1 VDSGDRSGTA
11 PALQVRNL
19 HKSFGGTHALRGV
32 SFDAAP
38 GRIHALLGG
47 NGSGKSTL
55 IKILAGVHAAD
66 SGEVHVGERTFD
78 ASSITP
84 ALARTSGLHFVHQQA
99 ATFPDLT
106 VAENLAIGRGFETA
120 AGGRIRW
127 SAVEQRARDVLERFD
142 IAVKPRD
149 QLGALAPATQT
160 MVAIARA
167 LQDQENAS
175 GGVLVLDEP
184 TASLPIHEVELLLSA
199 LRRYADAGQT
209 ILYVTHRLE
218 EVLDVGDVATVLR
231 DGSVVDTVS
240 CQGLKHERLVE
251 LILGRSVERL
261 VARPPRAVTGA
272 PIVEAVNIGGGAV
285 NDASFRVGKG
295 EIVGIA
301 GLLGSGRSSL
311 LRLLFGA
318 VSLRQGEITF
328 EGSAAHFR
336 SPADGMQAGVAYVP
350 EDRAA
355 EAAFADLDVNEN
367 LCLATSG
374 EFFHGGR
381 VRHAAER
388 KVSQQLMSN
397 YLIKAESDRAPLS
410 SLSGGNQQKVVLA
423 RWLRRN
429 PRLLLLDEPTQGV
442 DIGARLEIWEIVRV
456 AVDGGMG
463 VVVVSS
469 DLEEL
474 SRVCDRV
481 LIMKQ
486 GCLIGEVKGDAMGQ
500 EELERMMLS
509 AIAS

>member
-1 VDSGDRSGTA
+1 VDALHRPA
-11 PALQVRNL
+11 VEPALRVRDL

-32 SFDAAP
+32 SFEA
-38 GRIHALLGG
+38 GRGRVHALLGG

-66 SGEVHVGERTFD
+66 AGEVQVGDQRFD
-78 ASSITP
+78 ASAITP
-84 ALARTSGLHFVHQQA
+84 ALARTSGLHFVHQQS

-106 VAENLAIGRGFETA
+106 VAENLAIGRGFETS

-127 SAVEQRARDVLERFD
+127 SAVEQRACDVLERFD

-149 QLGALAPATQT
+149 RLGSLAPATQT

-167 LQDQENAS
+167 LQDQEGAS

-199 LRRYADAGQT
+199 LRRYAEAGQT

-218 EVLDVGDVATVLR
+218 EVLDVGDEATVLR
-231 DGSVVDTVS
+231 DGSVVDTVT
-240 CQGLKHERLVE
+240 CEGLQHERLVE

-261 VARPPRAVTGA
+261 VARPARSTTGA
-272 PIVEAVNIGGGAV
+272 PIVKAVNIGGGAV
-285 NDASFRVGKG
+285 RDASFSVSEG

-311 LRLLFGA
+311 LRILFGA
-318 VSLRQGEITF
+318 VQLRHGAVTF
-328 EGSAAHFR
+328 GGAVVQFG
-336 SPADGMQAGVAYVP
+336 SPADGMRSGVAYVP
-350 EDRAA
+350 EDRAT

-367 LCLATSG
+367 LWLATSG
-374 EFFHGGR
+374 EYFRRGR
-381 VRHAAER
+381 LRHAAER
-388 KVSQQLMSN
+388 ESSKGLISE
-397 YLIKAESDRAPLS
+397 YLIKAESERAPLS

-423 RWLRRN
+423 RWLRRS

-442 DIGARLEIWEIVRV
+442 DIGARLEIWDIVRV

-463 VVVVSS
+463 AVVVSS

-481 LIMKQ
+481 LIMRQ
-486 GCLIGEVKGDAMGQ
+486 GCVVGEVKGDAMGQ
-500 EELERMMLS
+500 KELEHLMLS

>member
-1 VDSGDRSGTA
+1 VESDRPA
-11 PALQVRNL
+11 VELALQVRDL

-32 SFDAAP
+32 SFEAAR

-66 SGEVHVGERTFD
+66 AGEVQVADRTFD

-84 ALARTSGLHFVHQQA
+84 ALARTSGLHFVHQQS

-127 SAVEQRARDVLERFD
+127 NVVEQRARDVLERFD

-149 QLGALAPATQT
+149 QLGSLAPATQT

-167 LQDQENAS
+167 LQDQEGAS

-199 LRRYADAGQT
+199 LRRYAEAGQT

-218 EVLDVGDVATVLR
+218 EVLDIGDEATVLR
-231 DGSVVDTVS
+231 DGSVVDTVA
-240 CQGLKHERLVE
+240 CEGLEHERLVE

-261 VARPPRAVTGA
+261 VARPARETTGA
-272 PIVEAVNIGGGAV
+272 PIVEAVNISGGAV
-285 NDASFRVGKG
+285 RDASFHVSEG

-311 LRLLFGA
+311 LRILFGA
-318 VSLRQGEITF
+318 VQVRHGEVKFDGSLT
-328 EGSAAHFR
+328 HFR
-336 SPADGMQAGVAYVP
+336 SPADGMNAGVAYVP

-367 LCLATSG
+367 LWLATSG
-374 EFFHGGR
+374 EHFSGGR
-381 VRHAAER
+381 LRHAAER
-388 KVSQQLMSN
+388 ESSKQLMSE
-397 YLIKAESDRAPLS
+397 YLIKAKDERAPLS

-442 DIGARLEIWEIVRV
+442 DIGARLEIWEIVSS
-456 AVDGGMG
+456 AVDRGMG

-486 GCLIGEVKGDAMGQ
+486 GRLIGEVKGDAMGQ
-500 EELERMMLS
+500 EELEHMMLS